1 MSYGIRKTYILQNIY
16 SSMVKRWIQKA
27 VHRPGKLHSDLEIPE
42 GKKIPMQLLNA
53 IIRAKAGDTIKNP
66 TSVGKKR
73 ILVTRRIEQRA
84 ILARNL
90 KNLKKKK

>member
-1 MSYGIRKTYILQNIY
+1 
-16 SSMVKRWIQKA
+16 MVKRWIQKA
-27 VHRPGKLHSDLEIPE
+27 ISRPGRLHSALEIPE
-42 GKKIPMQLLNA
+42 KEKIPMALLNA
-53 IIRAKAGDTIKNP
+53 IIRAKAGDIISNP

-90 KNLKKKK
+90 KKMKK

>member
-1 MSYGIRKTYILQNIY
+1 
-16 SSMVKRWIQKA
+16 MVKRWIQKA
-27 VHRPGKLHSDLEIPE
+27 ISRPGRLHSALEIPE
-42 GKKIPMQLLNA
+42 KEKIPMTLLNA

-73 ILVTRRIEQRA
+73 IKVTRRLEQRA

-90 KNLKKKK
+90 KNMKK